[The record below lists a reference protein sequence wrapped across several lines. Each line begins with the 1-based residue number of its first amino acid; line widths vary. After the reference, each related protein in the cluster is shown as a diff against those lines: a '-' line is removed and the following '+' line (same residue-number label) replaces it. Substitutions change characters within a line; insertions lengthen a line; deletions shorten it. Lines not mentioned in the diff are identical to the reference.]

1 MSGGDFLFI
10 FSFIVLPTAILV
22 SAIWA
27 LIALRAGVLLPPRPT
42 MDLDEQYGASD
53 EPVDERVSTDQRR
66 PEVTHAAVA
75 SAPRPIEPT
84 VPLAVS
90 TDRDTQVNVP
100 QTGFV
105 TDPAVSTSV
114 TPPEVGHDAIETPA
128 EQTLE
133 MDAWESTTR
142 DAPPIDAVS
151 DVAALPQANGN
162 GAETMPAL
170 TAAPTPAPTVPSS
183 PVRPLSASV
192 PDDLDVVFVPGNR
205 TVAPMNAPVSHRERP
220 DGTQPLAAERSAHDA
235 HDAAVVADDLDTI
248 TPDEARSESTLPTGP
263 AAPARS
269 ERDGGQRRGG
279 RGMARR
285 RQAEEQGPRQRILV
299 APPSRRGNTGNSNR
313 AHRSDES
320 ASVAQDERLMQRG
333 DGA

>member
-27 LIALRAGVLLPPRPT
+27 LVALRAGVLLPPRPT

-66 PEVTHAAVA
+66 PEATHAAA
-75 SAPRPIEPT
+75 DLAPRPIEPT
-84 VPLAVS
+84 VPLTVS

-114 TPPEVGHDAIETPA
+114 MQPKVGHDTIETPA
-128 EQTLE
+128 GQTLE
-133 MDAWESTTR
+133 MDAWESTRT
-142 DAPPIDAVS
+142 DAPPIDAAS
-151 DVAALPQANGN
+151 DVAALSQANRS
-162 GAETMPAL
+162 GAETRSA
-170 TAAPTPAPTVPSS
+170 TAAPTPTPTVPSAS
-183 PVRPLSASV
+183 VRPRSASV

-205 TVAPMNAPVSHRERP
+205 TAAAPVNVPVSHRERP
-220 DGTQPLAAERSAHDA
+220 DGTQPLAVERSAHE
-235 HDAAVVADDLDTI
+235 
-248 TPDEARSESTLPTGP
+248 TPDEAPAEPTQPTAP
-263 AAPARS
+263 AAPSRS
-269 ERDGGQRRGG
+269 GRDNGQRRGG
-279 RGMARR
+279 RAMARR
-285 RQAEEQGPRQRILV
+285 RQADEQGPRQRILV
-299 APPSRRGNTGNSNR
+299 APPSRRGNTAEGNR

-320 ASVAQDERLMQRG
+320 ASVAKDERLMQRG